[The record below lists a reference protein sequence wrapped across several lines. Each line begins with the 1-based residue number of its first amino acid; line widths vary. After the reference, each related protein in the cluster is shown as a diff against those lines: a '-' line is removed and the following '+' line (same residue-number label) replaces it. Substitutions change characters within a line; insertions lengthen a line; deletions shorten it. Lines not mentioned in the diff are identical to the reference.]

1 MSTFNELGLNP
12 EILKAL
18 EELTFTTPTPI
29 QEKAIPRLLNS
40 PKDLIA
46 LAQTGTG
53 KTAAYSLPVI
63 QQINAESRET
73 QALIL
78 CPTRELC
85 IQITK
90 DIRNFIKHSK
100 GLAVASIY
108 GGESAYAQILALRQ
122 GAQIVVGT
130 PGRVLD
136 LIKRKKLLIGKINWL
151 IIDEADEILDM
162 GFKEDL
168 DAILSG
174 TPTEKQTMLFSA
186 TMPRSISMI
195 AHKYM
200 KNADEIRI
208 DKDTKGA
215 EKIEHKFYVVQSK
228 DRYEALR
235 RIADMNPS
243 IYGIIF
249 CRTRIETQ
257 EIADQLIQ
265 DNYSAEAIHGD
276 ISQQQ
281 RTSIMDRFR
290 KKQIQLLVAT
300 DVAARGIDVGDLT
313 HIINYQLP
321 DSLETYL
328 HRSGRTGRA
337 GKSGTSLSIVH
348 SRELRKISA
357 LEHKVGKTFKKE
369 AVPTAK
375 DVCEKQ
381 LLHYL
386 DELTSLEI
394 NEAQIGQFLPAISK
408 KLEEFDREKLIK
420 HFVSLNFKSFLDS
433 YEKSNDINAASN
445 SNDRGQR
452 APREKDQNMKFSQ
465 FRIEVGRKDHFG
477 IKELFALINSD
488 RRTKGAEIGHI
499 DIADIQTTFEIDKRY
514 EQAVLSGF
522 RNITFRRQPINI
534 RLAQ

>member
-1 MSTFNELGLNP
+1 MSTFQELGLNP

-18 EELTFTTPTPI
+18 EELGFTTPTPI
-29 QEKAIPRLLNS
+29 QEKAIPRLLQS
-40 PKDLIA
+40 KKDLIA

-108 GGESAYAQILALRQ
+108 GGENAYTQILQLKQ
-122 GAQIVVGT
+122 GVQIVVGT

-136 LIKRKKLLIGKINWL
+136 LIKRKKLLIGNIKYL

-174 TPTEKQTMLFSA
+174 TPAEKQTMLFSA
-186 TMPRSISMI
+186 TMPRSISTI

-215 EKIEHKFYVVQSK
+215 EKVEHKFYVVQSK

-257 EIADQLIQ
+257 EVADQLIQ
-265 DNYSAEAIHGD
+265 DEYSAEAIHGD

-281 RTSIMDRFR
+281 RTNIMERFR
-290 KKQIQLLVAT
+290 KRQIQLLIAT
-300 DVAARGIDVGDLT
+300 DVAARGIDVDDLT

-321 DSLETYL
+321 DSIETYV

-337 GKSGTSLSIVH
+337 GKSGVSLSIVH
-348 SRELRKISA
+348 ARELRKISA
-357 LEHKVGKTFKKE
+357 LEHKVGKKFTKE
-369 AVPTAK
+369 NVPSVK
-375 DVCEKQ
+375 DICQ
-381 LLHYL
+381 NQILHFI
-386 DELTSLEI
+386 EEFTKVEV
-394 NEAQIGQFLPAISK
+394 NETKIGQYLPAINE
-408 KLEEFDREKLIK
+408 KLADFDKEKLIK
-420 HFVSLNFKSFLDS
+420 HFVSLNFNTFLDS
-433 YEKSNDINAASN
+433 YEKAHDINTAN
-445 SNDRGQR
+445 TPNDRPQR
-452 APREKDQNMKFSQ
+452 ARNANMKFSK
-465 FRIEVGRKDHFG
+465 FRIEVGRKDRFG
-477 IKELFALINSD
+477 IKEMFALINSD
-488 RRTKGAEIGHI
+488 RRAKGAEMGHI
-499 DIADIQTTFEIDKRY
+499 DIFDIHTIFELDEHY
-514 EQAVLSGF
+514 EQIMLSGF
-522 RNITFRRQPINI
+522 RNIHFRGQAINL
-534 RLAQ
+534 RKV

>member
-1 MSTFNELGLNP
+1 MSTFQELGLNP

-18 EELTFTTPTPI
+18 EELGFTTPTPI
-29 QEKAIPRLLNS
+29 QEKAIPRLLS
-40 PKDLIA
+40 SKKDLIA

-53 KTAAYSLPVI
+53 KTAAYSLPVL
-63 QQINAESRET
+63 QQIDANSRET

-108 GGESAYAQILALRQ
+108 GGESAYTQILALRQ

-174 TPTEKQTMLFSA
+174 TPEEKQTMLFSA

-215 EKIEHKFYVVQSK
+215 EKVEHKFYVVHAK

-257 EIADQLIQ
+257 EVADQLIQ
-265 DNYSAEAIHGD
+265 DQYSAEAIHGD

-281 RTSIMDRFR
+281 RTNIMERFR
-290 KKQIQLLVAT
+290 KRQIQLLIAT
-300 DVAARGIDVGDLT
+300 DVAARGIDVDDLT

-321 DSLETYL
+321 DSIETYV

-337 GKSGTSLSIVH
+337 GKSGESLSIVH
-348 SRELRKISA
+348 ARELRKISA
-357 LEHKVGKTFKKE
+357 LEHKVGKKFTK
-369 AVPTAK
+369 ANVPSVQDICQNQILHFVEGFINTE
-375 DVCEKQ
+375 VNEEK
-381 LLHYL
+381 
-386 DELTSLEI
+386 
-394 NEAQIGQFLPAISK
+394 IGKFLPAISE
-408 KLEEFDREKLIK
+408 KLADFDREKLIK
-420 HFVSLNFKSFLDS
+420 HFVSMNFNSFLDS
-433 YEKSNDINAASN
+433 YEKAADINAAGRT
-445 SNDRGQR
+445 NDRPQ
-452 APREKDQNMKFSQ
+452 REKNPNMKFSK
-465 FRIEVGRKDHFG
+465 FRIEVGRKDGFG
-477 IKELFALINSD
+477 IKEMFSLINSD
-488 RRTKGAEIGHI
+488 RRTKGAEIGQI
-499 DIADIQTTFEIDKRY
+499 NIFDIHTEFELDQSY
-514 EQAVLSGF
+514 EQAALSGF
-522 RNITFRRQPINI
+522 RNITFRRQPLDII
-534 RLAQ
+534 LIK

>member
-1 MSTFNELGLNP
+1 MSTFSELGLNP

-18 EELTFTTPTPI
+18 EELNFTTPTPI
-29 QEKAIPRLLNS
+29 QEKAIPRLLS
-40 PKDLIA
+40 SKKDLIA

-63 QQINAESRET
+63 QQLDPEST
-73 QALIL
+73 DVQAMIL

-90 DIRNFIKHSK
+90 DIRNFIKHSPH
-100 GLAVASIY
+100 LAVASIY
-108 GGESAYAQILALRQ
+108 GGENAYTQILQLKK
-122 GAQIVVGT
+122 GVQIVVGT

-151 IIDEADEILDM
+151 VIDEADEILDM

-174 TPTEKQTMLFSA
+174 TPAEKQTMLFSA

-200 KNADEIRI
+200 KDADEIRI

-215 EKIEHKFYVVQSK
+215 EKVEHKFYVVQPR

-257 EIADQLIQ
+257 EVADQLIQ

-290 KKQIQLLVAT
+290 KRQIQLLIAT
-300 DVAARGIDVGDLT
+300 DVAARGIDVDDLT

-321 DSLETYL
+321 DSIETYV

-337 GKSGTSLSIVH
+337 GKSGESLSIVH
-348 SRELRKISA
+348 ARELRKISA
-357 LEHKVGKTFKKE
+357 LEHKVGKRFTK
-369 AVPTAK
+369 ANVPTAK
-375 DVCEKQ
+375 DICETQ
-381 LLHYL
+381 LIHFL
-386 DELTSLEI
+386 DQVTSIEV
-394 NEAQIGQFLPAISK
+394 NEPQIEQFLPAINK
-408 KLEEFDREKLIK
+408 KLESFDREKLIK

-433 YEKSNDINAASN
+433 YEKNNDINTTTPQ
-445 SNDRGQR
+445 DRG
-452 APREKDQNMKFSQ
+452 PREKNKNLKFST
-465 FRIEVGRKDHFG
+465 FRIEVGRKDGFG
-477 IKELFALINSD
+477 IKGLFALINSD
-488 RRTKGAEIGHI
+488 RRTKGAEIGQI
-499 DIADIQTTFEIDKRY
+499 DIFDIHTIFEIDQNCEK
-514 EQAVLSGF
+514 AMLSSF
-522 RNITFRRQPINI
+522 RDITFRRQPID
-534 RLAQ
+534 LKLVK

>member
-18 EELTFTTPTPI
+18 EELNFITPTPI
-29 QEKAIPRLLNS
+29 QEKAIPRLLES
-40 PKDLIA
+40 KKDLIA

-90 DIRNFIKHSK
+90 DIKNYIKYSK
-100 GLAVASIY
+100 KLAVTAIY
-108 GGESAYAQILALRQ
+108 GGESAYTQILSLRQ

-174 TPTEKQTMLFSA
+174 TPAEKQTMLFSA

-215 EKIEHKFYVVQSK
+215 EKVEHQYYVVQPR

-257 EIADQLIQ
+257 EVAEQLIQ
-265 DNYSAEAIHGD
+265 DKYSAEAIHGD

-281 RTSIMDRFR
+281 RTNIMERFR
-290 KKQIQLLVAT
+290 KRQIQLLVAT

-321 DSLETYL
+321 DSIETYV

-337 GKSGTSLSIVH
+337 GKSGVSLSIVH
-348 SRELRKISA
+348 ARELRKISA

-369 AVPTAK
+369 AIPTAK
-375 DVCEKQ
+375 DICEKQ
-381 LLHYL
+381 LLHFL
-386 DELTSLEI
+386 DEVTSIEI
-394 NEAQIGQFLPAISK
+394 NETQIEQFLPAINK
-408 KLEEFDREKLIK
+408 KLEDFDRDKLIK
-420 HFVSLNFKSFLDS
+420 HFVSLNFSSFLDS
-433 YEKSNDINAASN
+433 YEKSNDINTAVQGRT
-445 SNDRGQR
+445 DRPQR
-452 APREKDQNMKFSQ
+452 ERNKDMKFSS
-465 FRIEVGRKDHFG
+465 FRIEVGRKDRFG
-477 IKELFALINSD
+477 IKEMFALINSD
-488 RRTKGAEIGHI
+488 RRVKGAEIGHI
-499 DIADIQTTFEIDKRY
+499 DIFDIYTTFELDERY
-514 EQAVLSGF
+514 EQMALSSF
-522 RNITFRRQPINI
+522 RNINFRGQPINFKKV
-534 RLAQ
+534 